1 MATAVD
7 QTIHANCSR
16 ATMATV
22 VVRHGNCSFSDMTT
36 VVKLTWKRVQTM
48 ATAGT
53 LVTVTRGVQDHK
65 AGGLTY
71 GRVGVIYFSHT

>member
-1 MATAVD
+1 
-7 QTIHANCSR
+7 
-16 ATMATV
+16 
-22 VVRHGNCSFSDMTT
+22 
-36 VVKLTWKRVQTM
+36 M

-71 GRVGVIYFSHT
+71 GRVGVIYFAHT